1 MNITAAQ
8 VNELRKRT
16 GAGMMDCK
24 NALKENEGDMEKA
37 IDYLRK
43 KGQKMAAKRADRVAA
58 EGVVI
63 AKTSSD
69 NQYGAVVMVNCE
81 TDFVAKN
88 NDFIQYVNN
97 IVDLAV
103 AQKVKDIETLK
114 DLELNGRKVSDTIMD
129 QTGVIG
135 EKIELGAVKVLEAPV
150 VAAYIHAGN
159 RLATLVGLNKSIDN
173 ADQIG
178 REIAM
183 HIAAMDPVAID
194 EGDVDKDI
202 IQREIEIGMEQ
213 ARNEGKPEAMLEK
226 IARGKLSKF
235 YRENTLL
242 NQGFARDPKKP
253 VGTYLKEADKDLTI
267 TGFQRLMLG

>member
-43 KGQKMAAKRADRVAA
+43 KGQKMAAKRADRVAS

-97 IVDLAV
+97 IADLAV

-114 DLELNGRKVSDTIMD
+114 ELELNGRKVSDTIMD

-159 RLATLVGLNKSIDN
+159 RLATLVGLSKSIDN
-173 ADQIG
+173 AEQIG

-194 EGDVDKDI
+194 ESDVDKDI
-202 IQREIEIGMEQ
+202 IQREIEIGMDQ

-226 IARGKLSKF
+226 IAKGKLGKF

-253 VGTYLKEADKDLTI
+253 VGTYLKEADKDLTV
-267 TGFQRLMLG
+267 TGFRRLMLG